1 MAPVAAGDNCAMSP
15 TDRPESDLTRLL
27 HADRRSRPEHGAV
40 HKPMHSA
47 ATYAYPTAAELV
59 AVFQGRQAG
68 HVYSRQGNPTGQALE
83 AKLALLEGGR
93 AAATFSTGMAAI
105 SALMLTLLKAGDHV
119 VASRFLFGNTNSF
132 FGTLQ
137 NLGIRISFVD
147 ATEAAAVAAAVTPA
161 TRLVFVETIANPATQ
176 VADLAGIGRLCRER
190 GLVYVLDSTMTTP
203 VLLQGRD
210 VDASLVVHSLAKGIG
225 GHGDVMGG
233 AVIDTGLFDWSAY
246 PNIAASYRSGDA
258 ANWGLQQIRK
268 KGLRDMGAT
277 LRAEDAHRIA
287 AGSETLAM
295 RIAATNANALALA
308 QWLEAQPQVQRVHYP
323 GLESHAQHGRA
334 KALFGGR
341 YGALLSFELKPEHD
355 VLAVLD
361 RLRVVILSSHLSD
374 NRTLAIPVAQTI
386 FWEMGAER
394 RAEMGIGDG
403 LVRLSVGIEPLADL
417 QGDFA
422 RALAG

>member
-1 MAPVAAGDNCAMSP
+1 MALPASRDNCAMSA
-15 TDRPESDLTRLL
+15 TDLPESDLTRLL

-40 HKPMHSA
+40 HKPMHAA
-47 ATYAYPTAAELV
+47 ATYAYATAAELV

-83 AKLALLEGGR
+83 AKLSLLEGAR
-93 AAATFSTGMAAI
+93 ASATFSTGMAAI
-105 SALMLTLLKAGDHV
+105 SAVMLTLLKAGDHV
-119 VASRFLFGNTNSF
+119 VASRYLFGNTNSF

-137 NLGIRISFVD
+137 NLGLAISFVD
-147 ATEAAAVAAAVTPA
+147 ATEAAAVAAAITPA
-161 TRLVFVETIANPATQ
+161 TRMVFVETIANPGTQ
-176 VADLAGIGRLCRER
+176 VADLAGIGRVCAER
-190 GLVYVLDSTMTTP
+190 GLVYVLDNTMTTP
-203 VLLQGRD
+203 VLLRGRD
-210 VDASLVVHSLAKGIG
+210 VQASLVVHSLAKGIG

-233 AVIDTGLFDWSAY
+233 AVCDTGLFDWSGY
-246 PNIAASYRSGDA
+246 PNIAAAYRTGDP

-287 AGSETLAM
+287 AGAETLGL
-295 RIAATNANALALA
+295 RIAATNANALGLA
-308 QWLEAQPQVQRVHYP
+308 RWLQSQPQVGRVFYP
-323 GLESHAQHGRA
+323 GLESHPQHARA
-334 KALFGGR
+334 KGLFGDR
-341 YGALLSFELKPEHD
+341 YGALMSFELRPGHD
-355 VLAVLD
+355 VLAMLD

-403 LVRLSVGIEPLADL
+403 MVRLSVGIEPLADL
-417 QGDFA
+417 QADFA